1 MFYCHLYC
9 NKLSVAVSFSCI
21 PNKIRLQ
28 VKFKQKQNNVL
39 IKTAQCIGTKNTL
52 KRISYDILGM
62 LTPSS
67 VAGVQLIMWGEN
79 MIA

>member
-1 MFYCHLYC
+1 M
-9 NKLSVAVSFSCI
+9 A
-21 PNKIRLQ
+21 
-28 VKFKQKQNNVL
+28 L
-39 IKTAQCIGTKNTL
+39 ILLTL

-67 VAGVQLIMWGEN
+67 VAGVWIIMWGEN